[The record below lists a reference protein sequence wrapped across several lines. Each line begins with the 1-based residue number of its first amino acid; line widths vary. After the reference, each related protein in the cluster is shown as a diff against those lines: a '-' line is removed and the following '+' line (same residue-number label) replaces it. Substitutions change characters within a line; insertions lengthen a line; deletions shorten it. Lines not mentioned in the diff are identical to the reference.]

1 MLKSLG
7 GRKNKPSFFL
17 KCISYANRKNLRSEV
32 MLILLIKIIILLA
45 IWWIFFRNQS
55 VPIDSQVIQ
64 NQILLKTINPI

>member
-7 GRKNKPSFFL
+7 GRKNKSSFV
-17 KCISYANRKNLRSEV
+17 KCISYAIRKNLRTEV